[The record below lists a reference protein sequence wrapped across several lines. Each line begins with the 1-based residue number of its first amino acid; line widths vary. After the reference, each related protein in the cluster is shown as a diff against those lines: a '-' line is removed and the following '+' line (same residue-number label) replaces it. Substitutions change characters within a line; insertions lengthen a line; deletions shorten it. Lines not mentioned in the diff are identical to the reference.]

1 MSASMRM
8 LMQMVE
14 QREDPSSRESRK
26 NQIEEMNRNNTL
38 EINPNHPLVTKL
50 NQLRK
55 KDPKK
60 ASLIAKQMMDSVLAF
75 SGVPYN
81 LQDSTKR
88 NLDIMNDY
96 LNIVTRKWGVINEWF
111 VWRMLT

>member
-1 MSASMRM
+1 
-8 LMQMVE
+8 MQMVE
-14 QREDPSSRESRK
+14 QREGSKDVSR
-26 NQIEEMNRNNTL
+26 NMQMEEMNRNNTL

-50 NQLRK
+50 NLLRK

-60 ASLIAKQMMDSVLAF
+60 AALIAKQLMDSVLAF

-96 LNIVTRKWGVINEWF
+96 LNIVSSKQ
-111 VWRMLT
+111 